1 MSALQCEFET
11 AGMTGKL
18 RHVLTSNEIV
28 ARFVD
33 RRRARGERGSATV
46 ATIFQGDGWRL
57 ADILCSADAS
67 DAPFEEQHDYV
78 SIALVMAG
86 AFSYRSSAGSGD
98 LCSGS
103 VLLGSPR
110 TRFSCTHKHG
120 AGDRCIAFQFSPERY
135 EELLAALGVLKAD
148 SVFPRVALPVSGR
161 SAALFARTEALASGR
176 ARGSAHEL
184 SLSTVSW
191 VIEALGR
198 LRQDRTPTAAQAQ
211 SMLAVARAIDEDV
224 SGDHSLPKLAA
235 LASMSPFHFIRCF
248 KRVVG
253 TTPHAY
259 VRIARLRAAGRLLC
273 DPDLPIA
280 FVAFEAGFQDLSAFN
295 QAFRQTFG
303 VTPRQLRGRMV
314 YRARVISPER
324 GV

>member
-1 MSALQCEFET
+1 
-11 AGMTGKL
+11 
-18 RHVLTSNEIV
+18 VLTSNEIV

-86 AFSYRSSAGSGD
+86 AFTYRSSAGTGD

-110 TRFSCTHKHG
+110 ARFSCTHKHG
-120 AGDRCIAFQFSPERY
+120 AGDRCVAFQFSPERY
-135 EELLAALGVLKAD
+135 EELLASLGAVKAGL
-148 SVFPRVALPVSGR
+148 VFPRVALPVSSR
-161 SAALFARTEALASGR
+161 SAALFARTEALASGH

-184 SLSTVSW
+184 ALGTVSW
-191 VIEALGR
+191 VMEALGR

-224 SGDHSLPKLAA
+224 RGDHSLPKLAA
-235 LASMSPFHFIRCF
+235 LASMSPSHFIRCF
-248 KRVVG
+248 KRVIG

-259 VRIARLRAAGRLLC
+259 VRIARLREAGRLLC
-273 DPDLPIA
+273 DPTLPVA
-280 FVAFEAGFQDLSAFN
+280 FVAFEAGFQDLSVFN

-303 VTPRQLRGRMV
+303 LTPSQLRGRMV
-314 YRARVISPER
+314 HPRLTASHRPDHVRRSWDE
-324 GV
+324 

>member
-1 MSALQCEFET
+1 M
-11 AGMTGKL
+11 
-18 RHVLTSNEIV
+18 LTSNEIV
-28 ARFVD
+28 ARLVD
-33 RRRARGERGSATV
+33 ARRARGERGSAAVT
-46 ATIFQGDGWRL
+46 TIFRGEGWRL

-67 DAPFEEQHDYV
+67 DAAFEEQHDYV

-103 VLLGSPR
+103 VLLGSPGAG
-110 TRFSCTHKHG
+110 FSCTHGHG
-120 AGDRCIAFQFSPERY
+120 AGDRCIAFQFSRECY
-135 EELLAALGVLKAD
+135 EELLSALGA
-148 SVFPRVALPVSGR
+148 SQASTVFPRVALPVSTGG
-161 SAALFARTEALASGR
+161 AALFARTEAVAGGH
-176 ARGSAHEL
+176 ANGSAHEL
-184 SLSTVSW
+184 ALGTVSW

-198 LRQDRTPTAAQAQ
+198 LRRDRAPTPAQTQ

-224 SGDHSLPKLAA
+224 SADHSVRTLAA

-280 FVAFEAGFQDLSAFN
+280 AVAFEVGFQDLSVFN
-295 QAFRQTFG
+295 HAFRRTFG
-303 VTPRQLRGRMV
+303 VTPRQLR
-314 YRARVISPER
+314 ASIAP
-324 GV
+324 